1 VVQASLHGFC
11 VLSLSLSLC
20 FRNRASSL
28 CLSPAGRR
36 SLDARRSV
44 EEDGVFKAKNE
55 EDSRRTRGGLEEDE
69 GEDEGEEE
77 EEEESLFIANAA
89 RIKRRRRRKVHYS

>member
-1 VVQASLHGFC
+1 MVSAFS
-11 VLSLSLSLC
+11 LSLSLSVSETEPPL
-20 FRNRASSL
+20 FVSL
-28 CLSPAGRR
+28 LQAEGVLMPAGVWRR
-36 SLDARRSV
+36 MAYSKLRT
-44 EEDGVFKAKNE
+44 
-55 EDSRRTRGGLEEDE
+55 RRTRGGLEEDE